1 MLTDAKN
8 SLYENDPSKM
18 DLRNRSDSM
27 PLRTLKKPSEARAE
41 VAQIKAQLEAYKT
54 YKEESMFLGKRN
66 RILSHGWR
74 HGIVG

>member
-1 MLTDAKN
+1 MLNDAKT

-18 DLRNRSDSM
+18 DVRNRSDST